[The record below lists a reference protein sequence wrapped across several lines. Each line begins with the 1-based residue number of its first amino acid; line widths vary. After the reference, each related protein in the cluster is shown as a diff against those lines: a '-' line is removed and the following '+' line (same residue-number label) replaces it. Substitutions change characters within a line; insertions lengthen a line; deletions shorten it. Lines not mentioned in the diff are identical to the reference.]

1 MTYTSALSRAT
12 AAILTLG
19 LAAGFTAC
27 GSDDASSDGGADTIT
42 LTNAF
47 EDADYP
53 VAPERAVVT
62 ASALDNVL
70 ALGIT
75 PAAVV
80 MTEQDEDAPWRE
92 GRLDGVER
100 ITVAAYG
107 DIDAEAIA
115 AADPDVIIGDIYWID
130 SQDEYDQLTG
140 IAPTL
145 NGPSADPT
153 EATWKER
160 LSQLGDLYDR
170 EDEAQQIIDEDADL
184 FTQLKEDLPGL
195 SGKTG
200 WVGRDQGDGKIGTS
214 PDPSEASN
222 SFLYDLG
229 MTLPATIEGKEPNA
243 AGGAYVVSP
252 ESYDEFAADFSV
264 IYTSAGIA
272 SLESRPTF
280 AALPQVKNGTM
291 ISDNYAVVIGL
302 AQPSSLVRTWAVD
315 ELRPTLEKV
324 AAADPVE

>member
-1 MTYTSALSRAT
+1 MPSR
-12 AAILTLG
+12 
-19 LAAGFTAC
+19 
-27 GSDDASSDGGADTIT
+27 
-42 LTNAF
+42 
-47 EDADYP
+47 DADYP

-200 WVGRDQGDGKIGTS
+200 WVGT
-214 PDPSEASN
+214 
-222 SFLYDLG
+222 
-229 MTLPATIEGKEPNA
+229 
-243 AGGAYVVSP
+243 
-252 ESYDEFAADFSV
+252 
-264 IYTSAGIA
+264 
-272 SLESRPTF
+272 
-280 AALPQVKNGTM
+280 
-291 ISDNYAVVIGL
+291 
-302 AQPSSLVRTWAVD
+302 
-315 ELRPTLEKV
+315 
-324 AAADPVE
+324 